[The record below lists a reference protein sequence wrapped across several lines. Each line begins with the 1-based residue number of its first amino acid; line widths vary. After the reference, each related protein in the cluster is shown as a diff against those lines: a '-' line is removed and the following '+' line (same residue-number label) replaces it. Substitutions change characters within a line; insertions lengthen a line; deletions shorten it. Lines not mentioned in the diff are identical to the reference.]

1 MDLKSDASTR
11 RASTSDWHKECLGL
25 ESVLIRFFPLP
36 LQMMLLPSISQA
48 SAHLIVQR
56 KCWKVD
62 SARQTATNIPS
73 CLSIVLVIVL
83 PGVLALDRR
92 VRDVEK
98 RLEYQHSGGHIVA
111 ELRYLIS
118 CVP

>member
-1 MDLKSDASTR
+1 MFGFGICSNKILPPPPANDASTINF
-11 RASTSDWHKECLGL
+11 S
-25 ESVLIRFFPLP
+25 
-36 LQMMLLPSISQA
+36 SISA
-48 SAHLIVQR
+48 FNCTK

-62 SARQTATNIPS
+62 SARQTPTNIPS